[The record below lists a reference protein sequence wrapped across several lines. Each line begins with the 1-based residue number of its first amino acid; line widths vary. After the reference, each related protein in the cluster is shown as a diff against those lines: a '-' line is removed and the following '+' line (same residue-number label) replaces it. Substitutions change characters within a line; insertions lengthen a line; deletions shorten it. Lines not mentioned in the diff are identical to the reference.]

1 LQPSRLIS
9 VIWSNYFFVVQIMK
23 FIQPTMALL
32 RKMLRGQEPHL
43 APLVIGE
50 GSLLMRSVGFGFD
63 QMT

>member
-1 LQPSRLIS
+1 
-9 VIWSNYFFVVQIMK
+9 MK

-32 RKMLRGQEPHL
+32 RKMLRGQESHL
-43 APLVIGE
+43 ASLVIGE